1 MSIALARCQRLP
13 NFQISYHFFSLCSQF
28 VWGALSWCQQVSK
41 SLSALGVDHL
51 LEVPACAGVYSIDI
65 AIPSLRLAIEVLVSP
80 SAHREVLLSPSA
92 HRCSFPPR
100 LIVGLLWELLVALF
114 VGAFSGALRGDSYVV
129 PPLIDHMGLLE
140 RTLSYY

>member
-1 MSIALARCQRLP
+1 M
-13 NFQISYHFFSLCSQF
+13 
-28 VWGALSWCQQVSK
+28 
-41 SLSALGVDHL
+41 DHL

-65 AIPSLRLAIEVLVSP
+65 AIPSLRLAIEVL
-80 SAHREVLLSPSA
+80 LSRSA
-92 HRCSFPPR
+92 HRCFFPPR
-100 LIVGLLWELLVALF
+100 LIVGLLWGLLVALF